1 MGNRIREFP
10 SLIFWA
16 TWQVSEKKKQ
26 WLARPSELWVL
37 AMGCLWSAFHQSWC
51 CWSHKN
57 WLQQIFLQLKP
68 RFLFQTKTHGSGF
81 TASPK
86 VSPGIIQPSFEA
98 FSHFNGVR
106 SPVSVAESV
115 LFPVQSTNTA
125 TAATGQDL
133 EIKGLKW
140 QYHAIPTMVI
150 SSTLLENTLE
160 SLISAFIFWL
170 YQSNPKPKK
179 SAYLNLVPYCHI
191 LPDSPSLL
199 KEAFLDRVSTVLRW
213 AMFSLRCRQS
223 V

>member
-37 AMGCLWSAFHQSWC
+37 AMECLWSASHQSRC

-106 SPVSVAESV
+106 SPVSVAFRPSFFQYSRRT
-115 LFPVQSTNTA
+115 LPRLPQGRTLKSKAWNGNTM
-125 TAATGQDL
+125 
-133 EIKGLKW
+133 
-140 QYHAIPTMVI
+140 QYQQWSFH
-150 SSTLLENTLE
+150 LLCWRTP
-160 SLISAFIFWL
+160 W
-170 YQSNPKPKK
+170 
-179 SAYLNLVPYCHI
+179 
-191 LPDSPSLL
+191 
-199 KEAFLDRVSTVLRW
+199 RV
-213 AMFSLRCRQS
+213 
-223 V
+223 

>member
-1 MGNRIREFP
+1 
-10 SLIFWA
+10 
-16 TWQVSEKKKQ
+16 
-26 WLARPSELWVL
+26 
-37 AMGCLWSAFHQSWC
+37 
-51 CWSHKN
+51 
-57 WLQQIFLQLKP
+57 
-68 RFLFQTKTHGSGF
+68 
-81 TASPK
+81 
-86 VSPGIIQPSFEA
+86 
-98 FSHFNGVR
+98 
-106 SPVSVAESV
+106 
-115 LFPVQSTNTA
+115 
-125 TAATGQDL
+125 
-133 EIKGLKW
+133 
-140 QYHAIPTMVI
+140 MVI